1 MLVFGIDPSST
12 SLDQQTSLA
21 NVASQKSLNSTLAS
35 ARGEQGLVF
44 TPVFPPRGP
53 ARSSVLPPLRFRSPH
68 HHGCVQAGVT

>member
-1 MLVFGIDPSST
+1 MLVFGKDPSST

-21 NVASQKSLNSTLAS
+21 NVASQKSLNNTLDS

-44 TPVFPPRGP
+44 MPVFPPRGP
-53 ARSSVLPPLRFRSPH
+53 ARSSVLPPLHFCSPH